1 MNTFNTT
8 NYQQQ
13 RPALLADER
22 GMTSVEY
29 ALGALAAT
37 ALAGALYFVA
47 QSQAVRDAIEQV
59 VTGALSNV
67 PG

>member
-1 MNTFNTT
+1 MNTVTTT
-8 NYQQQ
+8 NKQQP

-22 GMTSVEY
+22 GMTRVEY
-29 ALGALAAT
+29 ALWAL
-37 ALAGALYFVA
+37 ALYFVA

-59 VTGALSNV
+59 VTGALNNV